1 VDGATSQ
8 SESTEAIR
16 NIVADVTK
24 RYDRS
29 YWLDCVKDARP
40 PHELQL
46 ALAKADLLG
55 LGVPA
60 EMGGIG
66 GGMRDQCTMIE
77 YLGRAGIP
85 GYLLIIQNFARNAVL
100 HHGSAEQIETFVRPT
115 MSGEQITAFALTEP
129 DAGTNTF
136 AMTTTATRDG
146 DDWLVNGTK
155 VFISGALDASQ
166 MLLVA
171 RTSPLDPARKTFGL
185 SMFIVDMK
193 APGITMHP
201 QRIRATEPEKQCI
214 LHFDDLRLP
223 ASALV
228 GEADK
233 GFNYLFDALN
243 PERVLSAAMA
253 VGLGSFVLEKGVEY
267 AKTRAPFGK
276 PIGAYQAVQHPL
288 ARAYVNLEA
297 SKLMTYQAADAI
309 DNGEDAG
316 ILSNGAKLIASE
328 AAGAALD
335 AALQVHGGYAIDY
348 DYDIISLYEV
358 LRLLRIAPINNEMV
372 LNYLAERALGLP
384 RSS

>member
-1 VDGATSQ
+1 MDAVSHA
-8 SESTEAIR
+8 ESSDTIR
-16 NIVADVTK
+16 SLVSDVTK
-24 RYDRS
+24 RYDRN
-29 YWLDCVKDARP
+29 YWLKCVAEGRP
-40 PHELQL
+40 PHELHL
-46 ALAKADLLG
+46 ALAKSDLLG

-60 EMGGIG
+60 EQGGIG
-66 GGMRDQCTMIE
+66 GTMRDQCTMVE
-77 YLGRAGIP
+77 HLGRAGIP
-85 GYLLIIQNFARNAVL
+85 SYLLIVQNFARNAVL
-100 HHGSAEQIETFVRPT
+100 HHGSEEQFETFVRPT
-115 MSGEQITAFALTEP
+115 MTGEQITAFALTEP

-136 AMTTTATRDG
+136 AMKTTAVREG

-171 RTSPLDPARKTFGL
+171 RTSPFDASRKTFGL

-233 GFNYLFDALN
+233 GIHYLFDALN
-243 PERVLSAAMA
+243 PERILSAAMA
-253 VGLGSFVLEKGVEY
+253 VGLGSFVLGKGVEY
-267 AKTRAPFGK
+267 ARTRAPFGK

-288 ARAYVNLEA
+288 ARAHVNLEA
-297 SKLMTYQAADAI
+297 AKLMTYQAADAV
-309 DNGEDAG
+309 DDGADAG
-316 ILSNGAKLIASE
+316 ILSNGAKLLASE

-335 AALQVHGGYAIDY
+335 ASLQVHGGYAIDY

-372 LNYLAERALGLP
+372 LNFIAERALGLP

>member
-1 VDGATSQ
+1 MDDGTTAH
-8 SESTEAIR
+8 ESAEAIKK
-16 NIVADVTK
+16 IVADITK
-24 RYDRS
+24 RFDRS
-29 YWLDCVKDARP
+29 YWLTCVQEERQ

-55 LGVPA
+55 LGVPP
-60 EMGGIG
+60 EHGGIG
-66 GGMRDQCTMIE
+66 GGMREQCTMIE
-77 YLGRAGIP
+77 HLGRAGIP
-85 GYLLIIQNFARNAVL
+85 GYTLIIQNFSRNTVL
-100 HHGSAEQIETFVRPT
+100 QHGSAEQIASFVNPT
-115 MSGEQITAFALTEP
+115 LTGEHITCFAITEP

-136 AMTTTATRDG
+136 AITTTATRSG

-155 VFISGALDASQ
+155 VFISGALNASQ

-185 SMFIVDMK
+185 SMFIVDM
-193 APGITMHP
+193 ASPGIAMHP
-201 QRIRATEPEKQCI
+201 QRIRATEPERQCI
-214 LHFDDLRLP
+214 LHFDDLCLP

-228 GEADK
+228 GEPDK
-233 GFNYLFDALN
+233 GFLYLFDALN

-253 VGLGSFVLEKGVEY
+253 VGLGSFVLGRGVEY

-288 ARAYVNLEA
+288 ARSHVNLEA
-297 SKLMTYQAADAI
+297 AKLMTYAAADAI
-309 DNGEDAG
+309 DRGDDAG
-316 ILSNGAKLIASE
+316 SLSNGAKLLASE

-348 DYDIISLYEV
+348 DYDIISLYEM

-372 LNYLAERALGLP
+372 LNYIAERDLGLP